1 MGLFWGCGTKK
12 KKKAASQ
19 FVPAGSR
26 VDDRPTSTATQPV
39 AAATPPP
46 VPAAKRHTSVQ
57 CELPW
62 DGCDVGWAGA
72 RLAAGERLQISRV
85 GSEADSSNDAAVQ
98 CCLPLGLGDIGFA
111 FMPPKALHAANSSDA
126 ASIPIAASAVGGT
139 ESQHA
144 STNGCGRGTIGW
156 QQRVNVQHHVAVA
169 LGAPNALAGQKDR
182 EQGGGQGVSNRG
194 GVRRQQQLPPPQHE
208 SQGAAAARA
217 LVDGM
222 CAEMGV
228 GKDASRRPRV
238 ELAIRQLVELDGT
251 GAHLTAVFEQAIQR
265 WREDPLTA
273 PPLNWSSGLGEQ
285 FCHLA
290 QLKHAELH
298 MDYDA

>member
-1 MGLFWGCGTKK
+1 MGLFWGWRTKK
-12 KKKAASQ
+12 KRAVSQ
-19 FVPAGSR
+19 SRAGSS
-26 VDDRPTSTATQPV
+26 VDDQPTSTVTQP
-39 AAATPPP
+39 AAAAAPPP

-85 GSEADSSNDAAVQ
+85 GSETDSSNDAAVQ
-98 CCLPLGLGDIGFA
+98 CCLPLGVGDIGFA
-111 FMPPKALHAANSSDA
+111 SMPPKALEDSSHAANSSDA

-139 ESQHA
+139 ELQCA
-144 STNGCGRGTIGW
+144 STNGCGRGTVGW

-169 LGAPNALAGQKDR
+169 LGAPDALAGQKDR

-228 GKDASRRPRV
+228 GYRPTHTSACPLLCACIQCTHGSCTLMDPCTVR
-238 ELAIRQLVELDGT
+238 GT
-251 GAHLTAVFEQAIQR
+251 GRQGRLSPTTGGAC
-265 WREDPLTA
+265 D
-273 PPLNWSSGLGEQ
+273 SS
-285 FCHLA
+285 A
-290 QLKHAELH
+290 RRA
-298 MDYDA
+298 